1 MPVVIWKINRN
12 AVWLVFEG
20 LGFLLVFCLFVFPC
34 VPVCS
39 NSFAMAR

>member
-12 AVWLVFEG
+12 AMWLFFGG
-20 LGFLLVFCLFVFPC
+20 LGFFLGVLFVFPC